1 MLWKARSKWGTVG
14 VGGTLLLGGVVFGH
28 ELSSYLRSSTNS
40 ISRSIKDNIPMDFQI
55 SRARDLLS
63 GTEGEMHKNV
73 RLMAEEEVDIASL
86 STSIGKAKES
96 LDQEKARLA
105 KLRDDLAGSQTS
117 FKFGEFVYTREQL
130 AQELARRLKFFQ
142 EAQAA
147 LQQRQEILVSRQ
159 KALATASQAMEVA
172 RAQRATLESEIDAL
186 EGRWR
191 LVVATSNGGDVH
203 IDNTKLGARAEQ
215 VVGEV
220 RRQLDISEQVLAQ
233 EAKFTDPMQI
243 DVLDEK
249 DLLKK
254 VDAQLSAQTA
264 LPAPSDKLSDA
275 SAVIGR

>member
-1 MLWKARSKWGTVG
+1 MLWKAIKWGTVG
-14 VGGTLLLGGVVFGH
+14 VGTTALLGGVVFGH

-63 GTEGEMHKNV
+63 GTEEEMHKNL

-86 STSIGKAKES
+86 SGSIGKSKES

-105 KLRDDLAGSQTS
+105 KLRDDLTGSQTS

-147 LQQRQEILVSRQ
+147 LQQRQEILESRQ

-186 EGRWR
+186 EGRCR
-191 LVVATSNGGDVH
+191 LVEATSNGGDVH
-203 IDNTKLGARAEQ
+203 IDNTKLAQAEQ

-220 RRQLDISEQVLAQ
+220 RRQLDISEHVLAQ
-233 EAKFTDPMQI
+233 EAKFTDPMEI

-254 VDAQLSAQTA
+254 VDAQLSAQTKE
-264 LPAPSDKLSDA
+264 PAGSDKLSDA
-275 SAVIGR
+275 SSAIGR